1 MIASMTGF
9 GKGEAHCDNPACNVT
24 AEITSVNRKQL
35 EIRWNLPREF
45 AAWEIDLR
53 NVANKKLSRGAV
65 SARVTMEFHGSGAAN
80 AVINQELLEKL
91 IETADHVNAK
101 YELNNSIDIAGL
113 MRVPGVVEPAV
124 PEAEAAAPPNM
135 SYEEAQLREKVAK
148 AKFAEL
154 ELQEKEGALVER
166 ALVEAQLFAAGK
178 ELRDAL
184 LAIPGSQ

>member
-91 IETADHVNAK
+91 I
-101 YELNNSIDIAGL
+101 
-113 MRVPGVVEPAV
+113 
-124 PEAEAAAPPNM
+124 
-135 SYEEAQLREKVAK
+135 
-148 AKFAEL
+148 
-154 ELQEKEGALVER
+154 
-166 ALVEAQLFAAGK
+166 
-178 ELRDAL
+178 
-184 LAIPGSQ
+184 

>member
-101 YELNNSIDIAGL
+101 YELNNSIDIIACKMTHDIDGIVHTKTL
-113 MRVPGVVEPAV
+113 ISLSSLAKVD
-124 PEAEAAAPPNM
+124 
-135 SYEEAQLREKVAK
+135 LEKV
-148 AKFAEL
+148 FL
-154 ELQEKEGALVER
+154 
-166 ALVEAQLFAAGK
+166 
-178 ELRDAL
+178 
-184 LAIPGSQ
+184 S